1 MFCSYILE
9 GSAVDK
15 LEEIIGYVSIGY
27 PFGLTA
33 SILFGRHFEMEGPNY
48 DAQMVDLILGFL
60 TSLKGSTASPTK
72 TLLGN
77 SRTQTHTNLRG
88 SATCLLHGATGLY

>member
-60 TSLKGSTASPTK
+60 TSLKGSTA
-72 TLLGN
+72 
-77 SRTQTHTNLRG
+77 
-88 SATCLLHGATGLY
+88 